1 MFDQLAPNAEVGVV
15 AAVVVAVSCCC
26 GQLLLRLFPSWRQVS
41 GSARAPWMDFKNLN
55 GV

>member
-1 MFDQLAPNAEVGVV
+1 MFDQLAPKAEVVVV

-26 GQLLLRLFPSWRQVS
+26 GCSQVGAKVS
-41 GSARAPWMDFKNLN
+41 SSARAPWMDFKNLN